1 MAITLLIARPKS
13 TTNQGVLGAVKLS
26 PEILHGS
33 TRTNKQSQRAIGTAR
48 NAKDMDLTWHGVMK
62 MIKILSILLLI
73 SLATGAPDEAYGRVT
88 KVVDGDT
95 FDVTLEDYNSS
106 QVSEDVIRIR
116 LADIDTPEV
125 RGPKACEA
133 GKEASTYTRTWLQS
147 TYVFLDL
154 DDKTGKDPYGRWVA
168 VVYLAESGQPGRN
181 FNKQLVDSGHA
192 VIDDFR
198 NNEFD
203 PGSW

>member
-1 MAITLLIARPKS
+1 MKLANVLLI
-13 TTNQGVLGAVKLS
+13 
-26 PEILHGS
+26 
-33 TRTNKQSQRAIGTAR
+33 
-48 NAKDMDLTWHGVMK
+48 
-62 MIKILSILLLI
+62 LLMV
-73 SLATGAPDEAYGRVT
+73 SLATGAPDEAYGRVI

-95 FDVTLEDYNSS
+95 IDIALQDYNSS

-133 GKEASTYTRTWLQS
+133 GRNASAYTRTWLLS
-147 TYVFLDL
+147 NYVFLDL

-168 VVYLAESGQPGRN
+168 VVYLSEDGRPSRN
-181 FNKQLVDSGHA
+181 FNKQLVDEGHA
-192 VIDDFR
+192 VIEDFK

-203 PGSW
+203 PGSWWS

>member
-1 MAITLLIARPKS
+1 MRIIIPILAL
-13 TTNQGVLGAVKLS
+13 VLFL
-26 PEILHGS
+26 P
-33 TRTNKQSQRAIGTAR
+33 
-48 NAKDMDLTWHGVMK
+48 
-62 MIKILSILLLI
+62 
-73 SLATGAPDEAYGRVT
+73 SLAAGAPDEAYGRVI

-95 FDVTLEDYNSS
+95 FDIALQDYNSS
-106 QVSEDVIRIR
+106 QIAEDVIRIR

-133 GKEASTYTRTWLQS
+133 GKVASAYTRTWLLS
-147 TYVFLDL
+147 NYVFLDL

-168 VVYLAESGQPGRN
+168 VVYLAEGGKPGRN
-181 FNKQLVDSGHA
+181 FNKQLVASGHA
-192 VIDDFR
+192 VIEDFK

>member
-1 MAITLLIARPKS
+1 MDCLMRIIIPILALVLFLYLL
-13 TTNQGVLGAVKLS
+13 AV
-26 PEILHGS
+26 
-33 TRTNKQSQRAIGTAR
+33 
-48 NAKDMDLTWHGVMK
+48 
-62 MIKILSILLLI
+62 
-73 SLATGAPDEAYGRVT
+73 GAPDEAYGRVS

-95 FDVTLEDYNSS
+95 IDVTLQDYNTS

-125 RGPKACEA
+125 HGPKACEA
-133 GKEASTYTRTWLQS
+133 GKEASAYARTWLQS
-147 TYVFLDL
+147 SYIFLDL

-168 VVYLAESGQPGRN
+168 VAYLAEDGRPGRN
-181 FNKQLVDSGHA
+181 FNKMLVDSGHA
-192 VIDDFR
+192 VIEDFK